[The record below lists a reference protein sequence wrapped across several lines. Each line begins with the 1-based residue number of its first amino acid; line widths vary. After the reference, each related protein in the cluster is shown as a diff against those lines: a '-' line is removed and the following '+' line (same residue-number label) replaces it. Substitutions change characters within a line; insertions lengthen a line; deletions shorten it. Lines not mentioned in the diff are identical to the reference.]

1 MKNNHS
7 QYVWPRWC
15 IVDNRGLYYMHDA
28 TFTNEIGRAVTGSL
42 LFIEQYAAYLRTCI
56 ADATIS
62 IRKLPKGVG
71 L

>member
-56 ADATIS
+56 IDVTIS
-62 IRKLPKGVG
+62 IRKLPQGVG
-71 L
+71 A

>member
-1 MKNNHS
+1 
-7 QYVWPRWC
+7 
-15 IVDNRGLYYMHDA
+15 MHDA
-28 TFTNEIGRAVTGSL
+28 TFTNEIGKAVTGSL

-56 ADATIS
+56 TDVTIS